1 MVRLVEPKWLGC
13 ALFTLLSCGR
23 VDAPGRGQSPEAGGA
38 GAGAAGGPVAAAP
51 SGGSAGASSVGS
63 DPLPPQ
69 PGGAGGSAGSAGTA
83 AFGGAPVA
91 GGASEGGAGGEPAAG
106 PRPYRAI
113 QIATGRLHSCALL
126 EDHRMKCWGENGGG
140 ELGLGDM
147 RSRGL
152 DPSEM
157 GDALPFVDLG
167 TGRTAKA
174 IAAGQYTTCALLDD
188 DSVKCWGMPLL
199 RPAPDGRIGDY
210 PGEMGDNLAPV
221 PLGDGHTAKAVAI
234 SAFEFGC
241 IVREDDSLRCTGID
255 VPAAPG
261 VTLLSVTGSSQPVGS
276 QRPNCGV
283 LGLYDDGAVRVA
295 RADSL
300 TGPTLYS
307 NEVAGGVLT
316 MAGSRQLDC
325 FGLEGG
331 KLVCAGSSG
340 SLLPSTLE
348 GVRTMSIS
356 EAGDLC
362 AALADG
368 TLRCFGA
375 GVGNYP
381 WGGPFNPDHE
391 VVVPMDG
398 NVVQLS
404 SGAREHH
411 CALLDNGSVVC
422 WQLGDQEC
430 AALGRKKPGKPPFER
445 VDLGTYLG
453 P

>member
-13 ALFTLLSCGR
+13 AFFALLSCGR
-23 VDAPGRGQSPEAGGA
+23 VDAPGGGQAPEAGVAGA
-38 GAGAAGGPVAAAP
+38 AAVPAAPTAGAAGTSPVGTDP
-51 SGGSAGASSVGS
+51 
-63 DPLPPQ
+63 PLPP
-69 PGGAGGSAGSAGTA
+69 PIGTEGLGGVGSGGAV
-83 AFGGAPVA
+83 AFGGASVT
-91 GGASEGGAGGEPAAG
+91 GGASEGGEGGEPPAG

-147 RSRGL
+147 QSRGL

-234 SAFEFGC
+234 AAFEFGC

-261 VTLLSVTGSSQPVGS
+261 VTLLGVTGSSQPAHAE
-276 QRPNCGV
+276 RPNCGV

-300 TGPTLYS
+300 TGPILYS

-331 KLVCAGSSG
+331 KLVCSGSSA
-340 SLLPSTLE
+340 SLMPTLLD
-348 GVRTMSIS
+348 GVRAMSIS

-368 TLRCFGA
+368 TLRCWGA
-375 GVGNYP
+375 SIGNYP
-381 WGGPFNPDHE
+381 WGGPFNADHE
-391 VVVPMDG
+391 VLVPIAG

-411 CALLDNGSVVC
+411 CALLDSGGVIC
-422 WQLGDQEC
+422 WQLGEQET
-430 AALGRKKPGKPPFER
+430 AALGRKNPGTPPFER